1 MNEIILKIPKRKN
14 RIRVA
19 KTAEDIE
26 KYINK
31 KRKSE
36 LDELLQSEI
45 EKQKQLQ
52 IQEEENKLEFK
63 QGEEQL
69 EIIKKEK
76 ERIKAEIKKPPKCE
90 VFIEKFSISGA
101 GKPIEISLDKVSE
114 DTLTLDE
121 VMLEVQESYDRGFN
135 DGKEAA
141 KVAYDSEIAKYSEW
155 IKKIDLLAEE
165 LEYKFSKELN
175 NFSEALV
182 KTTLLAARK
191 IIDKEISNDGNII
204 ISQIRNALRNLDDGD
219 DVLKITIHPDDYEI
233 LAKVKSSLVQEDSKL
248 KKTKII
254 ADKKIER
261 GGCILHTIAG
271 EIDSQIS
278 SQLDRIGEMLT
289 NSIEESKG

>member
-1 MNEIILKIPKRKN
+1 
-14 RIRVA
+14 
-19 KTAEDIE
+19 
-26 KYINK
+26 
-31 KRKSE
+31 
-36 LDELLQSEI
+36 
-45 EKQKQLQ
+45 
-52 IQEEENKLEFK
+52 
-63 QGEEQL
+63 
-69 EIIKKEK
+69 
-76 ERIKAEIKKPPKCE
+76 
-90 VFIEKFSISGA
+90 
-101 GKPIEISLDKVSE
+101 LDKVSE

-254 ADKKIER
+254 ADKKLKEE
-261 GGCILHTIAG
+261 AVF
-271 EIDSQIS
+271 
-278 SQLDRIGEMLT
+278 
-289 NSIEESKG
+289 SIQ